1 LVERQEEKLEE
12 AKEELEDGD
21 VEDALDLIE
30 EV

>member
-1 LVERQEEKLEE
+1 MVERQEEKLEE